1 MTRIG
6 NNMVVI
12 ISNSLNLYSLI
23 DIVKIATV

>member
-12 ISNSLNLYSLI
+12 ISNSSNLYSLI
-23 DIVKIATV
+23 DVVKIATV